1 MLDAKQ
7 EEFLRE
13 EVRRLERLNQ
23 ATLGRVSMLQD
34 NARSDHHLIIVLEE
48 RIQDLT
54 AELKHYKDNEV

>member
-34 NARSDHHLIIVLEE
+34 NVNSDHHLILVLRE
-48 RIQDLT
+48 RISDLT
-54 AELKHYKDNEV
+54 AELKQYKDKEV

>member
-34 NARSDHHLIIVLEE
+34 NVRSDHHLILVLEE
-48 RIQDLT
+48 RIRDLI
-54 AELKHYKDNEV
+54 AELKQYKDKEM

>member
-13 EVRRLERLNQ
+13 EVRRLERLHQ
-23 ATLGRVSMLQD
+23 ATLGRASMLQD
-34 NARSDHHLIIVLEE
+34 NVRSDHHLIIVLRE

-54 AELKHYKDNEV
+54 AELKHYKDKEV